1 MTEFVM
7 GGIPQEQTKGLKH
20 AYLEIRHPGHHR
32 NLPETS
38 RKVGENQ
45 LLTERSCLA
54 TAVGGVKQGSAGS
67 MKRGA
72 SAPLLLSGMVG
83 GIWPYRPAA
92 SSIKVGSI
100 SGISS
105 EAHTGQ

>member
-1 MTEFVM
+1 M
-7 GGIPQEQTKGLKH
+7 GGIPLEQTKGLTH
-20 AYLEIRHPGHHR
+20 AYLEIRHLGHHH

-38 RKVGENQ
+38 RKVGDNQ

-72 SAPLLLSGMVG
+72 SAPLVATT
-83 GIWPYRPAA
+83 IRTACAIAPR
-92 SSIKVGSI
+92 
-100 SGISS
+100 
-105 EAHTGQ
+105 QDR

>member
-1 MTEFVM
+1 M
-7 GGIPQEQTKGLKH
+7 GGIPQEQTKGLTH
-20 AYLEIRHPGHHR
+20 TYLEIRHLGHHH

-38 RKVGENQ
+38 RKVDDNQ

-72 SAPLLLSGMVG
+72 SAPLVATTIRTACAIAL
-83 GIWPYRPAA
+83 R
-92 SSIKVGSI
+92 
-100 SGISS
+100 
-105 EAHTGQ
+105 QDR

>member
-7 GGIPQEQTKGLKH
+7 GGIPQQQTKGLKH

-38 RKVGENQ
+38 RKVGDNQ

-72 SAPLLLSGMVG
+72 SAPLVATT
-83 GIWPYRPAA
+83 IRTACAIAPR
-92 SSIKVGSI
+92 
-100 SGISS
+100 
-105 EAHTGQ
+105 QDR